1 MQKSRY
7 EVGLEKLGSAAEDI
21 TLMSKELLELQP
33 KLVQASKEVDATM
46 AVVERQ
52 SNEAAKQEKVVRADE
67 AVANEQASA
76 AQAIKQECDAD
87 LAGAIPILEAA
98 LKALETLTP
107 AVRMPLIFLVHFA
120 PPLLRVPTF
129 SQDYMVPYLII
140 CCAVYLIT
148 VSKQSFKANR
158 SRSLG
163 RRWVFNICSFQ
174 FTFAKFISPNKMKR
188 ALLFNLLTI
197 IC

>member
-21 TLMSKELLELQP
+21 TLMSKELMELQP

-46 AVVERQ
+46 AVVEKQ
-52 SNEAAKQEKVVRADE
+52 SAEAAKQEKVVRADE

-87 LAGAIPILEAA
+87 LAEAIPILEAA

-107 AVRMPLIFLVHFA
+107 AVR
-120 PPLLRVPTF
+120 PLLISSLHLATSRCT
-129 SQDYMVPYLII
+129 L
-140 CCAVYLIT
+140 
-148 VSKQSFKANR
+148 KQCY
-158 SRSLG
+158 
-163 RRWVFNICSFQ
+163 VNISAF
-174 FTFAKFISPNKMKR
+174 
-188 ALLFNLLTI
+188 
-197 IC
+197 